1 MSQPRTLQEMIA
13 NNEKPNSVLD
23 AAFADTVR
31 MQAQEMA
38 NKAYI
43 AKNHYTP
50 YMVQNK
56 LHEEDI
62 PLATMVHCEKDYVVV
77 ICPYCPLTHLH
88 TIHTNRNPSA
98 YCFGSSHCCKGD
110 YKFGELLT
118 GAVIKDILSSK
129 SKTLASKAVYRKKIK
144 ETKTTL

>member
-13 NNEKPNSVLD
+13 NNEKPKSVLD
-23 AAFADTVR
+23 SMFADTVLI
-31 MQAQEMA
+31 QANEMA

-56 LHEEDI
+56 LHEEDM
-62 PLATMVHCEKDYVVV
+62 PVATMVHCEKDYVVV

-88 TIHTNRNPSA
+88 TMANRNPFQH
-98 YCFGSSHCCKGD
+98 CFGSSHCCKGD

-118 GAVIKDILSSK
+118 GATIKDILSSK
-129 SKTLASKAVYRKKIK
+129 SKTLASKAVYRKKLK
-144 ETKTTL
+144 QTKTTQ